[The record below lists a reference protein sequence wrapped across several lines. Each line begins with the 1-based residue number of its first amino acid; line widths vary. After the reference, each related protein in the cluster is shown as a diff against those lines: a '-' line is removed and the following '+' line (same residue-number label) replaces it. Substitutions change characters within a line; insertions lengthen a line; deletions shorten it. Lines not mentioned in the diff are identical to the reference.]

1 MKTNSHLLTFGK
13 LQTAA
18 VRLGMLTIG
27 FWLATAGLTWSAT
40 MPDPLVEPGPDALTN
55 TLAQIA
61 ALKAEA
67 RALSPTQ
74 KKIATPLR
82 DALRE
87 FRGDAPRPYAPRIRA
102 NLKLRSGG
110 VILVDI

>member
-1 MKTNSHLLTFGK
+1 MKTNSYLLTFGK

-18 VRLGMLTIG
+18 VRLGLLTIG
-27 FWLATAGLTWSAT
+27 FWLASTGLAWSAAT
-40 MPDPLVEPGPDALTN
+40 PDPLVEPGPGALTN

-61 ALKAEA
+61 AIQAEA
-67 RALSPTQ
+67 RTLSPAQ

-87 FRGDAPRPYAPRIRA
+87 LRGDAPRPYAPRIRA